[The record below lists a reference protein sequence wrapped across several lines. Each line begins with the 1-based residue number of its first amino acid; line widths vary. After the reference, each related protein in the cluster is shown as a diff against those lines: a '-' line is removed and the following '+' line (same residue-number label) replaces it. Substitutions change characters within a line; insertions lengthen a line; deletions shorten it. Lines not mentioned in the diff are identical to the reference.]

1 MKIRGV
7 QALKNI
13 GYMYMAQV
21 AQMLL
26 SVTMSIYVPMIVGL
40 TEFSY
45 WQLFIFYSTYVG
57 LLHLGLND
65 GVYLKYGGKVLSNEE
80 KRLVSS
86 QLWMSMSIQMFI
98 LLFLFVVLIYSSP
111 SKERITVFGLVL
123 VFAVVNNIFNFC
135 GSTLQALNKI
145 KIYSMSVVADKL
157 FVVASIVSLT
167 IWGIRCF
174 QVLICCDIVGRTIA
188 SLILLLRNKDI
199 FLCRL
204 TFNKSVLKEI
214 ATNIGFGCNLMIA
227 NIASTLII
235 GVGRFF
241 IDMNY
246 PVETFGIISFAFTMI
261 GFALVLVSQVG
272 NSVFPILKAR
282 GDVFLI
288 EIYPRLNRLLSA
300 LLPFVFLA
308 YPILVLF
315 IRRFL
320 PQYDESLAYFVF
332 LLPMCIFEVKNTML
346 YNTFMKV
353 LRKEQMLLCFNLV
366 SLALSFLMSIIS
378 IYIFDSLQL
387 LVIGLVLS
395 VVIKAFLLHIY
406 LCKTLHL
413 SIYSNLIISDL
424 IVGFACVI
432 FLSIEWP
439 FAQLTLGTV
448 IILTLYA
455 VTKAKV
461 IPQEIKEL
469 FILRKT

>member
-1 MKIRGV
+1 MTIRGV

-13 GYMYMAQV
+13 GYMYMAQI

-65 GVYLKYGGKVLSNEE
+65 GIYLKYGGKVLTNEE
-80 KRLVSS
+80 KSLISS
-86 QLWMSMSIQMFI
+86 QLWMSMCIQTFV
-98 LLFLFVVLIYSSP
+98 LLLLFVVLICCSP
-111 SKERITVFGLVL
+111 SKERITVFCFVL

-135 GSTLQALNKI
+135 GLTLQALNKI

-174 QVLICCDIVGRTIA
+174 QVLICCDIIGRTLA
-188 SLILLLRNKDI
+188 ALILILRNRDI
-199 FLCRL
+199 FLCRP
-204 TFNKSVLKEI
+204 TFNKSVFKEML
-214 ATNIGFGCNLMIA
+214 TNVGFGCNLMIA

-241 IDMNY
+241 IDLNY
-246 PVETFGIISFAFTMI
+246 SVETFGIISFAFTMI
-261 GFALVLVSQVG
+261 GFVLVLVSQVG
-272 NSVFPILKAR
+272 NSVFPVLKAKEA
-282 GDVFLI
+282 GFLV
-288 EIYPRLNRLLSA
+288 EVYPRLNKLLSA
-300 LLPFVFLA
+300 ILPFSFLG

-315 IRRFL
+315 IGRFL
-320 PQYDESLAYFVF
+320 PQYKESLTYFVF
-332 LLPMCIFEVKNTML
+332 LLPMCVFEVKNTML

-353 LRKEQMLLCFNLV
+353 LRKERMLLCFNVLSLV
-366 SLALSFLMSIIS
+366 LSFLISVVS
-378 IYIFDSLQL
+378 IYIFDSLQI

-406 LCKTLHL
+406 LCKTLQISL
-413 SIYSNLIISDL
+413 YNNFVISDL
-424 IVGFACVI
+424 IVGILVCV
-432 FLSIEWP
+432 FLSIEES
-439 FAQLTLGTV
+439 FAQLAIGTI
-448 IILTLYA
+448 IILTLYSI
-455 VTKAKV
+455 TKAKV